1 MPLQT
6 VPTAMVTQDAGLTS
20 AHIGAAAIARSN
32 MSADGAIPAGVVW
45 PYAGA
50 SAPSGWLLADGSAVS
65 RTTYASL
72 FAAISTTYGVGD
84 GSTTFNL
91 PDAKGR
97 VIAGKEATAT
107 RLTSAGGGVDGATL
121 GATGGTDSHTLTTA
135 QMPSHSHT
143 VQGYNTGSV
152 VGSATTV
159 ATGVS
164 GASPNTVTVS
174 TQGSGSAHPNAQ
186 PTIVLNYIIKT

>member
-1 MPLQT
+1 MPIQT
-6 VPTAMVTQDAGLTS
+6 VPTSMLAQDGGIVS
-20 AHIGAAAIARSN
+20 AHIGSAAIARSN

-45 PYAGA
+45 PYAGSA
-50 SAPSGWLLADGSAVS
+50 APSGWLLANGAAVS
-65 RTTYASL
+65 RSTYASL

-91 PDAKGR
+91 PDCTGR
-97 VIAGKEATAT
+97 SIAGKEASAT

-121 GATGGTDSHTLTTA
+121 GAVGGTETHTLA
-135 QMPSHSHT
+135 IGQIPSHSHS

-164 GASPNTVTVS
+164 GASPNTVTTT
-174 TQGSGSAHPNAQ
+174 TQGSGSAHPNVQ